1 MAKQGSLEGIG
12 PKEIP
17 EVTDAAEELRKLRRQ
32 RQDLAEKEEKA
43 QILLRDLLKKHG
55 IRKRYVYEGEDGEGN
70 TIKLDALIEKGEERA
85 YVRKHKDPK
94 SDKNGEGEEKE
105 STGE

>member
-17 EVTDAAEELRKLRRQ
+17 EVTDAAEVLRTIRSERQ
-32 RQDLAEKEEKA
+32 QLAAQEEKA
-43 QILLRDLLKKHG
+43 QVHLRDLLKKHG
-55 IRKRYVYEGEDGEGN
+55 VRKKYIYEAEDGEGQ
-70 TIKLDALIEKGEERA
+70 TVKFDALIEKAEERA

-94 SDKNGEGEEKE
+94 ADKNGEGEEKE